1 MEEITQKLQ
10 ELAKS
15 RRIQK
20 LIYKQSNTKP
30 GNLFVNDFIIAELA
44 SFTWVNG
51 RHCSPPFKYIFLS
64 IVALPVMVATAFVL
78 NKRWVFRR

>member
-20 LIYKQSNTKP
+20 LIYKQTNTKP
-30 GNLFVNDFIIAELA
+30 ANLFINDSSA
-44 SFTWVNG
+44 
-51 RHCSPPFKYIFLS
+51 K
-64 IVALPVMVATAFVL
+64 
-78 NKRWVFRR
+78 

>member
-20 LIYKQSNTKP
+20 LIYKQTNTKP
-30 GNLFVNDFIIAELA
+30 GNLFIND
-44 SFTWVNG
+44 SSV
-51 RHCSPPFKYIFLS
+51 K
-64 IVALPVMVATAFVL
+64 
-78 NKRWVFRR
+78 

>member
-20 LIYKQSNTKP
+20 LIYKQSNKKP
-30 GNLFVNDFIIAELA
+30 ANLFVNDSL
-44 SFTWVNG
+44 V
-51 RHCSPPFKYIFLS
+51 K
-64 IVALPVMVATAFVL
+64 
-78 NKRWVFRR
+78 

>member
-1 MEEITQKLQ
+1 MKADRTDSSTASLDSFYSLFEKVKHIRNNRRRYIMEEITQKLQ

-30 GNLFVNDFIIAELA
+30 GNLFVND
-44 SFTWVNG
+44 SSV
-51 RHCSPPFKYIFLS
+51 K
-64 IVALPVMVATAFVL
+64 
-78 NKRWVFRR
+78 